1 VRDGLL
7 GWPAAFFN
15 NHFAYTSRLNM
26 GFSRGALNLAARR
39 LDPTQPATWEFS
51 AFSQN
56 GEDGIIDQLLS
67 LVRKPNRYFLEIG
80 AGDGL
85 ENNTSYLAFAKRYS
99 GVMVEG
105 DQDRSGD
112 AQRFL
117 QPLNWSVKY
126 LNLFVEPGT
135 ASRVLDECLHR
146 DPDFFS
152 LDIDSNDYFVMVAL
166 LEQGLRPK
174 VVCVEY
180 NSAFG
185 PTATLSIRYTA
196 SLDYLGF
203 HESQL
208 YYGVSVAGWRTLFER
223 HGYRFVTVEARGVN
237 AFFIDPDT
245 VAVSADLVG
254 SAFAENTAQLQLH
267 GTGWEGQFQ
276 KIKDMP
282 FVATCPP

>member
-1 VRDGLL
+1 MRDGLL

-56 GEDGIIDQLLS
+56 GEDGI
-67 LVRKPNRYFLEIG
+67 
-80 AGDGL
+80 
-85 ENNTSYLAFAKRYS
+85 
-99 GVMVEG
+99 M
-105 DQDRSGD
+105 
-112 AQRFL
+112 
-117 QPLNWSVKY
+117 
-126 LNLFVEPGT
+126 
-135 ASRVLDECLHR
+135 LDECLHR

-223 HGYRFVTVEARGVN
+223 HGY
-237 AFFIDPDT
+237 
-245 VAVSADLVG
+245 
-254 SAFAENTAQLQLH
+254 
-267 GTGWEGQFQ
+267 
-276 KIKDMP
+276 IKDMP